1 MDIISLLFSWTLLT
15 EDNDYYTAKEG
26 PPTQIVSVISFCVV
40 NKLLSWA
47 CLFTGEWIPIVYGKI
62 PLQSLGNLTS
72 THTSVWRIAFK
83 NELLAFLSVKEGR
96 VIMQKAECL
105 WWHVQMGGIFLQ
117 CAEKTFFPS
126 TVENTVRTCAEELLP
141 DHMPD
146 HANLTILPIM
156 DVFCFLFF
164 LSLGEAFNLST

>member
-117 CAEKTFFPS
+117 CAEKTFFS
-126 TVENTVRTCAEELLP
+126 KYSGKHCQNMCWRTSAWSYAWWCKP
-141 DHMPD
+141 
-146 HANLTILPIM
+146 ILPIM
-156 DVFCFLFF
+156 NVFCFLFF